1 MSNILS
7 DVKLALGISHGKKDK
22 EISGCIASAKREMQM
37 AGVRV
42 VDENDEYTAT
52 VIKTYCKGIYNYQGE
67 GERYLNL
74 FEKQIAGM
82 SMNSKYNTEA
92 DDGIAD

>member
-1 MSNILS
+1 MSKILS

-22 EISGCIASAKREMQM
+22 EISGCIASAKREMLM
-37 AGVRV
+37 AGVANI
-42 VDENDEYTAT
+42 DEADAYTVT
-52 VIKTYCKGIYNYQGE
+52 VITTYCKGIYNYQGE

-82 SMNSKYNTEA
+82 SMDSKYNTEA
-92 DDGIAD
+92 DDGTTD

>member
-7 DVKLALGISHGKKDK
+7 DVKLALGISHEKKDSD
-22 EISGCIASAKREMQM
+22 IFGTIGAAKQEMRL
-37 AGVRV
+37 AGILKID
-42 VDENDEYTAT
+42 DEDKYTAIA
-52 VIKTYCKGIYNYQGE
+52 IKTYCKGIYNYQGE

-92 DDGIAD
+92 DDGN

>member
-22 EISGCIASAKREMQM
+22 EITGTIASAKREMLM
-37 AGVRV
+37 AGVANI
-42 VDENDEYTAT
+42 DEADAYTIT
-52 VIKTYCKGIYNYQGE
+52 VITTYCKAMYNYQGE
-67 GERYLNL
+67 GERYGKL
-74 FEKQIAGM
+74 FEMQLAGM

-92 DDGIAD
+92 DDGTTD